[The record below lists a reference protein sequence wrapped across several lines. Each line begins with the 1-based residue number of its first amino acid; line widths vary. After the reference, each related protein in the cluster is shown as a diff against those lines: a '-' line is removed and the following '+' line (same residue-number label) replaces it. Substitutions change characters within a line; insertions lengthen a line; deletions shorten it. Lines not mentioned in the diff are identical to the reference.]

1 MQHSANALLISFFL
15 AASVSWGVDGFWH
28 RNKPEAFAV
37 YQELQWESNHV
48 QIPLKRAG
56 NLLLLDAMADSI
68 QGTFI
73 LDTGV
78 PGLVLNST
86 YFRDGRETF
95 DGHGA
100 GITGHQIFRQTR
112 KINFFSFS
120 GLEFRNVKADVIDLS
135 HIENSKGVKI
145 LGLIGTSFLRDFEVT
160 LDVRNLSLLLSRVDK
175 KGNLLEPSVTE
186 RIFDFTHKVVLVNNV
201 MVSHMSIGGIRI
213 CFCLDTGA
221 ELTVI
226 DPSNPNKVMQEVSIT
241 RRSHIT
247 GTSSE
252 RIEVLYGYVSGLHV
266 AGHTLSPMQVMV
278 TDLSNMRAGFGIDIR
293 GMLGFGFFEQ
303 GIVKINLRKK
313 TMQMELYKQE
323 E

>member
-1 MQHSANALLISFFL
+1 MNYSANILFFNLLLATSSALGMDALWFKGNSRI
-15 AASVSWGVDGFWH
+15 
-28 RNKPEAFAV
+28 FAV
-37 YQELQWESNHV
+37 YQEMQSESNHV
-48 QIPLKRAG
+48 VIPLKRAG
-56 NLLLLDAMADSI
+56 NLLLIDAKVDSI
-68 QGTFI
+68 EGTFI

-100 GITGHQIFRQTR
+100 GISGQKILRQTKR
-112 KINFFSFS
+112 IKAFSFS
-120 GLEFRNVKADVIDLS
+120 GLEFQNVKAEVISLA

-145 LGLIGTSFLRDFEVT
+145 LGLIGTSFMRDFET
-160 LDVRNLSLLLSRVDK
+160 SLDIRNLSLMLSRVDK
-175 KGNLLEPSVTE
+175 KGNLIEPRSAE
-186 RIFDFTHKVVLVNNV
+186 PHFDFSHKVVLVNNV
-201 MVSHMSIGGIRI
+201 MVTYMSIGGISV

-221 ELTVI
+221 EHTVI

-241 RRSHIT
+241 RRSYIT

-252 RIEVLYGYVSGLHV
+252 RIEVLYGYVSGIHV
-266 AGHTLSPMQVMV
+266 AGHQLKPMQVMV
-278 TDLSNMRAGFGIDIR
+278 ADLSNMRAGFSVNIR

-303 GIVKINLRKK
+303 GLVRINLRKK